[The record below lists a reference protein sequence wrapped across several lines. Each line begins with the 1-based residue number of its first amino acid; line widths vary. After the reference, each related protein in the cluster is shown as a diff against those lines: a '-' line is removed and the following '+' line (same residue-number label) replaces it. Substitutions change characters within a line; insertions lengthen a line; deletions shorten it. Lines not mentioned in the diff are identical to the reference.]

1 MATRTYSDKK
11 IGFFVKMNKYFDEYE
26 KIVVV
31 NCDNVTSRQ
40 FNTMR
45 IGLRKS
51 GEFPIEG
58 KILMGKNTL
67 MKKCLSERLE
77 ADPENELKKVQF
89 EKFSELLKLN
99 VGLIFT
105 NGMSLF
111 LSTKYPSNDNTFVV

>member
-105 NGMSLF
+105 NGMSLLF
-111 LSTKYPSNDNTFVV
+111 TSEEHEM